1 MFNTNEKF
9 QFNVYFD
16 IFLFLNYSNFHS
28 FEECGKNVVIKNQ
41 CKGKDLLISEGT
53 FANVIITVG
62 AYCHDTT
69 VPGACMLTLQ
79 QQFTKCF
86 GQVGL
91 DPAVYFSNITAHKG
105 AILGT
110 NKAMADKYCRYNFF

>member
-1 MFNTNEKF
+1 
-9 QFNVYFD
+9 
-16 IFLFLNYSNFHS
+16 
-28 FEECGKNVVIKNQ
+28 
-41 CKGKDLLISEGT
+41 
-53 FANVIITVG
+53 
-62 AYCHDTT
+62 
-69 VPGACMLTLQ
+69 MLTLQ

-110 NKAMADKYCRYNFF
+110 NKAMADKYCRYNFLIAKKNERIKFQHNTC